1 MAKIICRC
9 LKFALSIDET
19 EWVYMKW
26 TTGLC
31 TNIMSGFLASF
42 WGKQFLQWGLLCG
55 LSRLIFLLS
64 VCQLALVRCW
74 KEHPRKLDV
83 HKSIGPDGMS
93 SKLLREL
100 TMSLWGRSP
109 SSLNSHC
116 MWGRF
121 LRQVC
126 LRHLAMKTSVFKERN
141 SGNWT
146 SVPGKVRR

>member
-1 MAKIICRC
+1 MSKICFEYWWNWMS
-9 LKFALSIDET
+9 LYEMDYWTMYKYYV
-19 EWVYMKW
+19 WVF
-26 TTGLC
+26 
-31 TNIMSGFLASF
+31 S
-42 WGKQFLQWGLLCG
+42 LLLG
-55 LSRLIFLLS
+55 QTISAVRSSMWPFQTDFLLS

-121 LRQVC
+121 LRQVY